1 MRKYTAFLLTG
12 TACVVPAMALA
23 QDKADGATGPA
34 TPIIVTAPGGD
45 IDLDD
50 ALALERRDI
59 IIAGAPDF
67 LAALNRNFAGV
78 TAQDAQNNPWQPN
91 IVYRGYV
98 ASPLVGQAQGLAAYV
113 DGARFNQPFGDTVN
127 FELIP
132 DAAIRSVT
140 LRDASPVY
148 GLNTLGGALVI
159 ETATGQTMQGAEAVA
174 AIGSYGERD
183 LSLSAGDAIGGF
195 SWFGA
200 VQYREEDGWRDFSP
214 SDLVN
219 GFVDV
224 GYDGERAGVHVK
236 FIGADTDLTGNGVAP
251 VELLEARR
259 QSVFTWPDNQ
269 RNSYGRVS
277 VHPWLAI
284 SDDIRFEATLY
295 RQRRKAAL
303 LNGDAA
309 DIEECEDDPAREGLL
324 CLESVGDDGD
334 EEQALLTD
342 GNGNTI
348 DDVLDGEEYGVF
360 NRGNIR
366 SRSEGFL
373 AQLITEQDMGTRA
386 NRLVL
391 GVSYDSSEND
401 FDASTELGALTEQ
414 RSVEGLG
421 VIIDQADNAIAP
433 VELKTRSRFWGVF
446 ASDTLPL
453 SETLTAEIGLRWNH
467 ARIILEDQIGTA
479 LNGDHSFSRLNPG
492 IEFDWAVTPEISL
505 RAGYAESNR
514 VPTEAELSCAD
525 ENAPCSLTNFFIADP
540 PLDQVVA
547 KTFELGASGRHMS
560 GGWEIDW
567 LASAYRATNVNDIQF
582 IASRTRGRGFF
593 ENIGRTRRQGFE
605 ASLRA
610 QRGGF
615 RIGASYAFIDATFR
629 LPVVL
634 SSPANPEAND
644 QGEIFV
650 EAGDRLTGLPRH
662 SATLTADYEGRIGT
676 RAFAI
681 GGDMIARSGL
691 LLFGD
696 EANQNPEVPGY
707 VVFNLRG
714 RFEVVKGAS
723 LFGEVRNVFDREF
736 ATFGTFSE
744 VDEIDLAEAPDASDP
759 RAFGPGAPRRLT
771 VGIALAF

>member
-1 MRKYTAFLLTG
+1 MP
-12 TACVVPAMALA
+12 PAAAQA
-23 QDKADGATGPA
+23 QDRDTGAGDGSAPGVAT
-34 TPIIVTAPGGD
+34 IIVTAPGGD
-45 IDLDD
+45 LDLDD
-50 ALALERRDI
+50 ALALDRRDI
-59 IIAGAPDF
+59 AVAGTPDL
-67 LAALNRNFAGV
+67 LAALQRNFARV

-91 IVYRGYV
+91 LVYRGYV
-98 ASPLVGQAQGLAAYV
+98 ASPLVGQAQGFAAYV
-113 DGARFNQPFGDTVN
+113 DGARFNQPFGDTVS

-140 LRDASPVY
+140 LRDAGPVY

-159 ETATGQTMQGAEAVA
+159 ATATGQSVQGVEAAA

-183 LSLSAGDAIGGF
+183 ISLSAGDAIGGF

-214 SDLVN
+214 SDLLN

-224 GYDGERAGVHVK
+224 GYDGARAGVHAK
-236 FIGADTDLTGNGVAP
+236 FIAADTDLTGNGVAP
-251 VELLEARR
+251 VELLTARR
-259 QSVFTWPDNQ
+259 RSVFTWPDNQ
-269 RNSYGRVS
+269 RNEYGRLS
-277 VHPWLAI
+277 LHPWLAI
-284 SDDIRFEATLY
+284 GEDVRFEATLY

-303 LNGDAA
+303 VNGDAA
-309 DIEECEDDPAREGLL
+309 DIEECEDDPALEGLL

-342 GNGNTI
+342 GNGNTV
-348 DDVLDGEEYGVF
+348 DDMRDGGDYGVF
-360 NRGNIR
+360 NRGTIR

-373 AQLITEQDMGTRA
+373 AQIIAEQDLGARA
-386 NRLVL
+386 NWLAL
-391 GVSYDSSEND
+391 GVSYDSSENT
-401 FDASTELGALTEQ
+401 FAASTELGALTEE

-421 VIIDQADNAIAP
+421 VIIDQADNVIAP

-453 SETLTAEIGLRWNH
+453 GETLTAEIGLRWNH
-467 ARIILEDQIGTA
+467 ARIILEDQIGIA
-479 LNGDHSFSRLNPG
+479 LNGDHSFRRLNPG
-492 IEFDWAVTPEISL
+492 IELDWAMTPEISL

-525 ENAPCSLTNFFIADP
+525 ETAPCSLANFFVADP
-540 PLDQVVA
+540 PLEQVVA
-547 KTFELGASGRHMS
+547 KTFELGASGNHRS
-560 GGWEIDW
+560 GAWLVEW

-582 IASRTRGRGFF
+582 IASRIRGRGFF

-605 ASLRA
+605 ASLTA
-610 QRGGF
+610 QRSGL

-634 SSPANPEAND
+634 SSPANPEASD
-644 QGEIFV
+644 AGEIAV
-650 EAGDRLTGLPRH
+650 ERGDRLTGLPRH

-676 RAFAI
+676 RAFSV

-691 LLFGD
+691 LLVGD
-696 EANQNPEVPGY
+696 EANQNPAVPGY
-707 VVFNLRG
+707 VMFNLRG
-714 RFEVVKGAS
+714 RIELAKGVA
-723 LFGEVRNVFDREF
+723 LFGEVRNLFDRDY

-744 VDEIDLAEAPDASDP
+744 VDEVELEEAPGASDP
-759 RAFGPGAPRRLT
+759 RAFGPGAPRRFAAG
-771 VGIALAF
+771 VSARF

>member
-744 VDEIDLAEAPDASDP
+744 VDEIALAEAPGASDP

-771 VGIALAF
+771 AGIRAQF